1 MDPSVPTDTRAAYDA
16 LAPVYDGLTAHH
28 DHERWLTLL
37 LGLARRHGLAGGR
50 ALDVACGT
58 GKSFMPL
65 VRRGFDVTACDLSPA
80 MAARARRRARGH
92 GVRVR
97 VADMRRLPLL
107 CERADLVTCLDDAV
121 NYLHDRDQLD
131 AALAGMRANLRPG
144 GLLVFD
150 VNTLAT
156 FRAVFCDGLTW
167 TRGADTYVSVG
178 EPRGVEAAGLFATT
192 LQAWRGAPG
201 TGKLLAESRHVQRH
215 HGATELRRALR
226 DAGLEPL
233 ALYGSRPDGSTERP
247 PDEQR
252 HVKTVVVARRPPATA
267 SR

>member
-1 MDPSVPTDTRAAYDA
+1 MARSTPPDARAAYEA
-16 LAPVYDGLTAHH
+16 LAPVYDGLTDHH

-37 LGLARRHGLAGGR
+37 LGLAREHGLSGR
-50 ALDVACGT
+50 RVLDVGCGT

-80 MAARARRRARGH
+80 MVARARRRARGC
-92 GVRVR
+92 GVAVS

-121 NYLHDRDQLD
+121 NYLIDDAELE
-131 AALAGMRANLRPG
+131 AALIGMRANLRPG

-156 FRAVFCDGLTW
+156 YRQVFCE
-167 TRGADTYVSVG
+167 GAAWASSRDSYASVG
-178 EPRGVEAAGLFATT
+178 EPRPVEAGGLFATT
-192 LQAWRGAPG
+192 LQAWRGDG
-201 TGKLLAESRHVQRH
+201 LLAESRHVQRH
-215 HGATELRRALR
+215 HGARQLRRALR
-226 DAGLEPL
+226 RAGLEPL
-233 ALYGSRPDGSTERP
+233 ELYGSAEDGAPERP

-252 HVKTVVVARRPPATA
+252 HVKTVVVAQRPQATRGERR
-267 SR
+267 